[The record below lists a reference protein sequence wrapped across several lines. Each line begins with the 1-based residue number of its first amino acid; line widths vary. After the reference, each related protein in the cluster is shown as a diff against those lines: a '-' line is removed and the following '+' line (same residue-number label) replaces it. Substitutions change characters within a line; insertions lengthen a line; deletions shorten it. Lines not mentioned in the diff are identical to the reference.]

1 MIRNLFEQG
10 SYGRRLERLRRALPG
25 RDRLPPVVDGPRV
38 DASRIAHEV
47 APFIVPGRHRNRKL
61 TLEYDPTQRNP
72 ERCKNPTGR
81 IKTTVT

>member
-38 DASRIAHEV
+38 DASRITHEV
-47 APFIVPGRHRNRKL
+47 APFVVPGRHRNRKL
-61 TLEYDPTQRNP
+61 TLEYDPIQRNP

-81 IKTTVT
+81 VKTTVT